1 MLPKS
6 ITIYIIRSVDKK
18 LTFSFLQ
25 NKLQLSQFN
34 LFYITPRQYF
44 LVPLSLAVIGILR
57 WLAHLDCTQ
66 RVAVW
71 ILDDVRK
78 FNFRNC
84 LLGRGRHKKYCI
96 LKLPFNL
103 LLQEILPPPSK
114 YGT

>member
-6 ITIYIIRSVDKK
+6 ITMYIIRSVDKK

-78 FNFRNC
+78 FRNC
-84 LLGRGRHKKYCI
+84 LLGRGRHKKFDI
-96 LKLPFNL
+96 FKLGTFNL